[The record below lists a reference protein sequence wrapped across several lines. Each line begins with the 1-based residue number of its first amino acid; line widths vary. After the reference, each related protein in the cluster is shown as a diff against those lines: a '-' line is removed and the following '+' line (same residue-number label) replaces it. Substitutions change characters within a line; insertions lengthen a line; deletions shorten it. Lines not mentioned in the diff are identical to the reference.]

1 MSFVFD
7 IAAGSQANAIGKFN
21 QKIANRNS
29 AIATQEAEAEKKLI
43 DFNLSK
49 FNQQFE
55 ALQATSRVN
64 TLKSGVELSGTGLRI
79 LQSNAEQAE
88 LEKDIIAYNGNV
100 AVQKKLE
107 EAQFAKMSGQ
117 LARMEGK
124 QQQYGYYA
132 KAGSSL
138 LGMQQAGMFG

>member
-7 IAAGSQANAIGKFN
+7 IAAGNQANAIGKFN

-29 AIATQEAEAEKKLI
+29 EIATQEAEAEKKLI

-79 LQSNAEQAE
+79 LQANAEQAE

-138 LGMQQAGMFG
+138 LGMQQAGIFG